1 MNPFPLYSSI
11 TESKLAGRYI
21 TNTHIE
27 PLLSDYKHSIIGH
40 STSGMPIYC
49 IRMGTGNTK
58 VLMWSQMH
66 GNESTTTKSL
76 FDLLRF
82 LNTNPDW
89 FEDLQLSI
97 IPILN
102 PDGAKAYT
110 RENANQVDLNRD
122 AIDLS
127 QIESRVLSEEFNRFS
142 PDFAFNLHDQ
152 RTIFGVN
159 GKPATVS
166 LLAPAFDQNRNYN
179 SCRTLAAQL
188 ASTIFEGLQP
198 LIGSQIGRFVD
209 SFNPNCVGDAFQSAG
224 VPTLLIEA
232 GHYADDYS
240 REKTREYVFYAYKL
254 ALKAIV
260 SSTFGN
266 LSVYH
271 SIPENQKNF
280 FDILLRDVSF
290 MEKNSQ
296 QRGDVGL
303 QYQEVLQNDSIAFQA
318 VFAAAGDLSY
328 CHGHIEPNCE
338 KLNKIDFKI
347 DESAQNVLNK
357 LDLQYNLQ

>member
-1 MNPFPLYSSI
+1 MNPFPPYLSVV
-11 TESKLAGRYI
+11 ESKLAGRYI
-21 TNTHIE
+21 TNSHIE
-27 PLLSDYKHSIIGH
+27 PLLSDYNHSTIGH
-40 STSGMPIYC
+40 STSGLPIYR
-49 IRMGTGNTK
+49 IRMGTGRIK
-58 VLMWSQMH
+58 ILMWSQMH

-82 LNTNPDW
+82 LNTYPNLIDN
-89 FEDLQLSI
+89 LQLSI

-110 RENANQVDLNRD
+110 RVNTNQVDLNRD

-127 QIESRVLSEEFNRFS
+127 QIESRVLREEFDQFS

-166 LLAPAFDQNRNYN
+166 LLAPAFDQDRNYN

-188 ASTIFEGLQP
+188 ASTIFEGLKP
-198 LIGSQIGRFVD
+198 LIGPQIGRFD
-209 SFNPNCVGDAFQSAG
+209 DRFNPNCVGDTFQSAG

-232 GHYADDYS
+232 GHYPDDYS
-240 REKTREYVFYAYKL
+240 REKTREFVFYAYVF
-254 ALKAIV
+254 ALKAIA
-260 SSTFGN
+260 SSTTTEF
-266 LSVYH
+266 SVYH
-271 SIPENQKNF
+271 SIPESQKIF
-280 FDILLRDVSF
+280 FDFLLRDVSF
-290 MEKNSQ
+290 MEKDSQ

-303 QYQEVLQNDSIAFQA
+303 QFQEVLQNGSIAFQA
-318 VFAAAGDLSY
+318 VFAAAGDLSH

-338 KLNKIDFKI
+338 KLNMIDFKI
-347 DESAQNVLNK
+347 EESAQNVLNM
-357 LDLQYNLQ
+357 LGL

>member
-1 MNPFPLYSSI
+1 MNPFPPYSSVA
-11 TESKLAGRYI
+11 ESKLAGRYI

-27 PLLSDYKHSIIGH
+27 PLLSDYNHSIIGH
-40 STSGMPIYC
+40 STSGLPIYR
-49 IRMGTGNTK
+49 IRMGTGSTK

-76 FDLLRF
+76 FDLLHF

-89 FEDLQLSI
+89 LDNLQLSI

-110 RENANQVDLNRD
+110 RVNANQVDLNRD
-122 AIDLS
+122 AINLS
-127 QIESRVLSEEFNRFS
+127 QIESRVLREEFDQFS

-166 LLAPAFDQNRNYN
+166 LLAPAFDLDRNYN

-188 ASTIFEGLQP
+188 ASTIFVGLQP
-198 LIGSQIGRFVD
+198 LIGSQIGRFDD

-232 GHYADDYS
+232 GHYPDDYS
-240 REKTREYVFYAYKL
+240 REQTREYVFYAYIL
-254 ALKAIV
+254 VLEAIA

-266 LSVYH
+266 VSVYH
-271 SIPENQKNF
+271 SIPKNQKIF
-280 FDILLRDVSF
+280 FDFLLRDVSF
-290 MEKNSQ
+290 MENSSQ

-318 VFAAAGDLSY
+318 VFAAAGDLSH

-338 KLNKIDFKI
+338 KLNRIDFKI
-347 DESAQNVLNK
+347 EESAQNVLNT
-357 LDLQYNLQ
+357 LDL

>member
-1 MNPFPLYSSI
+1 MNPFPPYSSVV
-11 TESKLAGRYI
+11 ESKLAGRYI
-21 TNTHIE
+21 TNTHID
-27 PLLSDYKHSIIGH
+27 PLLSDYNHSIIGH
-40 STSGMPIYC
+40 STSGLPIYR
-49 IRMGTGNTK
+49 IRMGTGSTK

-82 LNTNPDW
+82 LNTNLDCLNN
-89 FEDLQLSI
+89 LQLSI

-110 RENANQVDLNRD
+110 RVNANQVDLNRD

-127 QIESRVLSEEFNRFS
+127 QIESRVLREEFNQFS
-142 PDFAFNLHDQ
+142 PDFALNLHDQ

-179 SCRTLAAQL
+179 PCRTLAAQL

-198 LIGSQIGRFVD
+198 LIGPQIGRFND

-232 GHYADDYS
+232 GHFQDDYS
-240 REKTREYVFYAYKL
+240 REQTREYVFYAYVL
-254 ALKAIV
+254 VLKAIA
-260 SSTFGN
+260 SSTFSD
-266 LSVYH
+266 LSIYH
-271 SIPENQKNF
+271 SIPENQKIF
-280 FDILLRDVSF
+280 FDFLLRDVSF
-290 MEKNSQ
+290 MEKGSQ
-296 QRGDVGL
+296 QRADVGL
-303 QYQEVLQNDSIAFQA
+303 KFKEVLQNDSIALQA
-318 VFAAAGDLSY
+318 VFAAAGDLSNF
-328 CHGHIEPNCE
+328 HGHIEPNCE
-338 KLNKIDFKI
+338 KLNRFDFKI
-347 DESAQNVLNK
+347 EESAQNVLNT
-357 LDLQYNLQ
+357 LDL

>member
-1 MNPFPLYSSI
+1 MNPFPPYLSI
-11 TESKLAGRYI
+11 LDSKLAGRYI
-21 TNTHIE
+21 TNSHIE
-27 PLLSDYKHSIIGH
+27 PLLSDYNHSIIGL
-40 STSGMPIYC
+40 STSGLPIYR
-49 IRMGTGNTK
+49 IRTGTGSIK

-82 LNTNPDW
+82 LNTKPNWLDK
-89 FEDLQLSI
+89 LQLSI

-110 RENANQVDLNRD
+110 RVNTNHVDLNRD

-127 QIESRVLSEEFNRFS
+127 QIESRVLREEFDQFS

-166 LLAPAFDQNRNYN
+166 LLAPAFDQDRNYN

-188 ASTIFEGLQP
+188 ASTIFEGLNP
-198 LIGSQIGRFVD
+198 LIGSQIGRFD
-209 SFNPNCVGDAFQSAG
+209 DCFNPNCVGDAFQSAG

-232 GHYADDYS
+232 GHYPDDYN
-240 REKTREYVFYAYKL
+240 REKTREFVFYAYVF
-254 ALKAIV
+254 ALKAIAG
-260 SSTFGN
+260 STTSEF
-266 LSVYH
+266 SVYQ
-271 SIPENQKNF
+271 SIPENQKIF
-280 FDILLRDVSF
+280 FDFLLRDVSF
-290 MEKNSQ
+290 MKKGSQ

-303 QYQEVLQNDSIAFQA
+303 QFQEVLQNDSIAFQA
-318 VFAAAGDLSY
+318 VFAAAGDLSH

-338 KLNKIDFKI
+338 KLNSIDFKI
-347 DESAQNVLNK
+347 EESAQNVLNT
-357 LDLQYNLQ
+357 LDL

>member
-1 MNPFPLYSSI
+1 MNPFPQYSSVS
-11 TESKLAGRYI
+11 ESKLTGRYI
-21 TNTHIE
+21 TNAHIE
-27 PLLSDYKHSIIGH
+27 PLLSNYNHSIIGH
-40 STSGMPIYC
+40 STSGLAIYR
-49 IRMGTGNTK
+49 IQMGTGSTK

-82 LNTNPDW
+82 LNTNPEWLDK
-89 FEDLQLSI
+89 LQLSI

-110 RENANQVDLNRD
+110 RSNANQVDLNRD

-127 QIESRVLSEEFNRFS
+127 QIESRVLREEFNRFP
-142 PDFAFNLHDQ
+142 PDYAFNLHDQ

-166 LLAPAFDQNRNYN
+166 LLAPAFDQDRNYN
-179 SCRTLAAQL
+179 PCRTIAARL

-198 LIGSQIGRFVD
+198 LIGSQIGRFD
-209 SFNPNCVGDAFQSAG
+209 DHFNPNCVGDAFQSAG

-232 GHYADDYS
+232 GHYPGDYS
-240 REKTREYVFYAYKL
+240 RDKTREYVFYAYIL

-266 LSVYH
+266 LSTYH
-271 SIPENQKNF
+271 SIPENQKIF
-280 FDILLRDVSF
+280 FDFLLRDVNF
-290 MEKNSQ
+290 MENGTQ
-296 QRGDVGL
+296 QIGDVGL
-303 QYQEVLQNDSIAFQA
+303 QYREVLQNQSIAFQA
-318 VFAAAGDLSY
+318 VFAAAGDLSQFF
-328 CHGHIEPNCE
+328 GHIEPNCE
-338 KLNKIDFKI
+338 ILNRIDFKF
-347 DESAQNVLNK
+347 DESSQNVLNT
-357 LDLQYNLQ
+357 LNL

>member
-1 MNPFPLYSSI
+1 MNLSLPYSSV

-21 TNTHIE
+21 TNSHIE
-27 PLLSDYKHSIIGH
+27 PLLFDYNHSIIGH
-40 STSGMPIYC
+40 SVSGLPIYR

-58 VLMWSQMH
+58 VLMWSQIH

-76 FDLLRF
+76 FDLLIF

-89 FEDLQLSI
+89 FDDLQLSI

-102 PDGAKAYT
+102 PDGAKVYT
-110 RENANQVDLNRD
+110 RLNANQVDLNRD

-127 QIESRVLSEEFNRFS
+127 QIESRVLREEFDQFS
-142 PDFAFNLHDQ
+142 PDYAFNLHDQ

-159 GKPATVS
+159 DKPATVS
-166 LLAPAFDQNRNYN
+166 LLAPAFDKDRNYN

-198 LIGSQIGRFVD
+198 FIGSQIGRFD
-209 SFNPNCVGDAFQSAG
+209 DCFKPHCVGDAFQSTG

-232 GHYADDYS
+232 GHYQNDYS
-240 REKTREYVFYAYKL
+240 REQTREYVFYAYIL
-254 ALKAIV
+254 ALEAIA
-260 SSTFGN
+260 SSTFVN

-271 SIPENQKNF
+271 SIPENQKIF
-280 FDILLRDVSF
+280 FDFLLRDVSF
-290 MEKNSQ
+290 MENSSQ
-296 QRGDVGL
+296 QRRDVGL
-303 QYQEVLQNDSIAFQA
+303 QFQEVLQNDSVAFQA
-318 VFAAAGDLSY
+318 VFAAAGDLSH

-338 KLNKIDFKI
+338 KLNRIDFKI
-347 DESAQNVLNK
+347 DESAQNVLNT
-357 LDLQYNLQ
+357 LDL

>member
-1 MNPFPLYSSI
+1 MNPFPPYSSVA
-11 TESKLAGRYI
+11 ESKLAGRYI

-27 PLLSDYKHSIIGH
+27 PLLFDYNHSIIGH
-40 STSGMPIYC
+40 STSGLPIYR

-89 FEDLQLSI
+89 LDNLQLSI

-110 RENANQVDLNRD
+110 RVNANQVDLNRD

-127 QIESRVLSEEFNRFS
+127 QIESRVLREEFDQFS
-142 PDFAFNLHDQ
+142 PDYAFNLHDQ

-159 GKPATVS
+159 GKPATIS
-166 LLAPAFDQNRNYN
+166 LLAPAFDQDRNYN

-198 LIGSQIGRFVD
+198 FIGSQIGRFD
-209 SFNPNCVGDAFQSAG
+209 DCFNPNCVGDAFQSAG

-232 GHYADDYS
+232 GHYPTTTAVNK
-240 REKTREYVFYAYKL
+240 RENMCFTPMYWRLKPL
-254 ALKAIV
+254 PALL
-260 SSTFGN
+260 FGN

-271 SIPENQKNF
+271 SIPENQKIF
-280 FDILLRDVSF
+280 FDFLLRDVSF
-290 MEKNSQ
+290 IEKSTQ

-318 VFAAAGDLSY
+318 VFAAAGDLSH

-338 KLNKIDFKI
+338 KLTGLTLKSRNPHKMC
-347 DESAQNVLNK
+347 
-357 LDLQYNLQ
+357 

>member
-1 MNPFPLYSSI
+1 MNPFPLYLSI
-11 TESKLAGRYI
+11 AEAKLAGRYI

-27 PLLSDYKHSIIGH
+27 PLLSGYNHSIIGH
-40 STSGMPIYC
+40 SESGLPIYC
-49 IRMGTGNTK
+49 IRIGTGVTK

-82 LNTNPDW
+82 FNTNPDW
-89 FEDLQLSI
+89 LDNLQLSI

-102 PDGAKAYT
+102 PDGAKAYS
-110 RENANQVDLNRD
+110 RVNSNQVDLNRD

-127 QIESRVLSEEFNRFS
+127 QVESRVLRDEFDRFS

-152 RTIFGVN
+152 RTIFGVHN
-159 GKPATVS
+159 KPSTIS
-166 LLAPAFDQNRNYN
+166 LLAPAFDLGRNYN
-179 SCRTLAAQL
+179 PCRILAAQL

-198 LIGSQIGRFVD
+198 LIGLQIGRFDD

-232 GHYADDYS
+232 GHYSDDYS
-240 REKTREYVFYAYKL
+240 REKTREYVFYAFTL
-254 ALKAIV
+254 ALEAIA
-260 SSTFGN
+260 SSTFRN
-266 LSVYH
+266 LSVYQ
-271 SIPENQKNF
+271 SIPENQKIF
-280 FDILLRDVSF
+280 FDFLLRDVCF
-290 MEKNSQ
+290 MENGSP

-303 QYQEVLQNDSIAFQA
+303 QYQEVLQKDSIAFQA
-318 VFAAAGDLSY
+318 VFAAAGDLSQFY
-328 CHGHIEPNCE
+328 GHIEPYCE

-347 DESAQNVLNK
+347 EESAQKLLNT
-357 LDLQYNLQ
+357 LDL

>member
-11 TESKLAGRYI
+11 AEFKLAGRYI

-27 PLLSDYKHSIIGH
+27 PLLSDYNYSTIGH
-40 STSGMPIYC
+40 STSGLPIYR
-49 IRMGTGNTK
+49 IRMGKGSTK

-82 LNTNPDW
+82 FNTNLDW
-89 FEDLQLSI
+89 LDNLQLSI

-110 RENANQVDLNRD
+110 RVNANQVDLNRD

-127 QIESRVLSEEFNRFS
+127 QIESRVLREEFDRFS

-159 GKPATVS
+159 DKPATLS
-166 LLAPAFDQNRNYN
+166 LLAPAFDQDRNYN
-179 SCRTLAAQL
+179 SCRTLAARL

-198 LIGSQIGRFVD
+198 LIGSQIGRFDD
-209 SFNPNCVGDAFQSAG
+209 SFNPNCVGDAFQSVG

-232 GHYADDYS
+232 GHYPEDYN
-240 REKTREYVFYAYKL
+240 REQTREYVFYAYIL
-254 ALKAIV
+254 VLEAIV
-260 SSTFGN
+260 RSTFGN

-271 SIPENQKNF
+271 SIPENQKIF
-280 FDILLRDVSF
+280 FDLLLRDVSF
-290 MEKNSQ
+290 MDKSCQ

-303 QYQEVLQNDSIAFQA
+303 LYQEVLQNDSITFQA
-318 VFAAAGDLSY
+318 VFAAAGDLSCY
-328 CHGHIEPNCE
+328 HGHIEPNCE
-338 KLNKIDFKI
+338 KLNRIDFKI
-347 DESAQNVLNK
+347 KESAQNVLNK
-357 LDLQYNLQ
+357 LDL